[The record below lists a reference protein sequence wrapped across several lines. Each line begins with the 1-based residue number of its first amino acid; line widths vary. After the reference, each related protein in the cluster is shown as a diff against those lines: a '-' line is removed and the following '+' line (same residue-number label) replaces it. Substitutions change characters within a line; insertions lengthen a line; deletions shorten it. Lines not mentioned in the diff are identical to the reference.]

1 MMHAYDKLY
10 LDKARTALARM
21 LDFAVYDLHYDIREF
36 FELFL
41 ASGIARRFEQGD
53 FTILAGMSV
62 VEPCLYGFRERGT
75 GAGAH

>member
-21 LDFAVYDLHYDIREF
+21 LDFAVYDLHYDISEF

-41 ASGIARRFEQGD
+41 ASGIARRFE
-53 FTILAGMSV
+53 
-62 VEPCLYGFRERGT
+62 
-75 GAGAH
+75 